1 MMDHIKQAEVA
12 IGEHSS
18 DDWQIQPKSFP
29 QQLAADTPQ
38 LADYLS
44 DSLYVEKAKQF
55 EHADQLAVDYQS
67 QYKKRAQHMSIG
79 IFVAAVATALLSI
92 IATDPVD
99 EMFSIAVTDPI
110 ADMLNS
116 IATDP
121 AANMWPNLRSVSVN
135 NIISLIA
142 GLVIFVASGFFIF
155 NSQMISQL
163 RLYDHWMENR
173 AKAETARLLYF
184 KEAAQNLIIEQT
196 ANKLLLHEFCS
207 FFRRYQLQV
216 QQTYYQGRS
225 QQHAI
230 SLSKTAKISAF
241 AAVIVTAFSGSS
253 GFAGFFDPQLISFA
267 ALGTIGIALTALASR
282 RESINQDERNSMRY
296 RITANVLAKVAEKYS
311 SVQKALAN
319 GQDPVILLHFVDAVH
334 EQLSLEHRQWTED
347 AAEINTAFAQLTA
360 TEKNNA

>member
-1 MMDHIKQAEVA
+1 MTDHIKRAEVA

-18 DDWQIQPKSFP
+18 DDWQIQPRGFP
-29 QQLAADTPQ
+29 QQLETDAPA
-38 LADYLS
+38 LADFLS

-92 IATDPVD
+92 IAA
-99 EMFSIAVTDPI
+99 EPI
-110 ADMLNS
+110 DAIKPYLFPQ
-116 IATDP
+116 AFYQ
-121 AANMWPNLRSVSVN
+121 V
-135 NIISLIA
+135 ISLIA
-142 GLVIFVASGFFIF
+142 GLVIFVASGWFIF

-163 RLYDHWMENR
+163 KLYDHWMENR

-184 KEAAQNLIIEQT
+184 KEAAHNLIHEQT
-196 ANKLLLHEFCS
+196 ENKQLLHEFCS

-230 SLSKTAKISAF
+230 SLSRTAKISAI

-253 GFAGFFDPQLISFA
+253 GFAGFFNPDLISFA

-311 SVQKALAN
+311 TVQKALAS

-360 TEKNNA
+360 TEKNNS

>member
-1 MMDHIKQAEVA
+1 MTDHIKQAEVA

-18 DDWQIQPKSFP
+18 DDWQIQPRGFP
-29 QQLAADTPQ
+29 GQLEADAPA
-38 LADYLS
+38 LADFLS

-55 EHADQLAVDYQS
+55 EHADQLAVDYQN
-67 QYKKRAQHMSIG
+67 QYKKRAQNMSIG
-79 IFVAAVATALLSI
+79 IFVAALATALLSI
-92 IATDPVD
+92 IA
-99 EMFSIAVTDPI
+99 ADPI
-110 ADMLNS
+110 DAIKPYLS
-116 IATDP
+116 HESV
-121 AANMWPNLRSVSVN
+121 LLLVSVN
-135 NIISLIA
+135 KIISLIA
-142 GLVIFVASGFFIF
+142 GLVIFAASGWFIF
-155 NSQMISQL
+155 NSQIISQL
-163 RLYDHWMENR
+163 KLYDNWMENR

-184 KEAAQNLIIEQT
+184 KEAAQNLIHEQIE
-196 ANKLLLHEFCS
+196 NKQLLHEFCS

-225 QQHAI
+225 QQHAV
-230 SLSKTAKISAF
+230 SLSRTAKISAI
-241 AAVIVTAFSGSS
+241 AAVIVTAFSGTS
-253 GFAGFFDPQLISFA
+253 GFAEFFKPELISFA

-296 RITANVLAKVAEKYS
+296 RITANVLGKVAEKYS

-347 AAEINTAFAQLTA
+347 AAEINTTFAQLSA